1 MYQCTNTLYII
12 VTYYSTKIIQFHL
25 LGKLTILAIAYFL
38 KLKYK
43 FVATCIHKLLI
54 FHLFFYR
61 NSGVKFTRMMTS
73 MAYHNMTDMDFLDS
87 VSLDNDLQKEM
98 EKILQGSDK
107 FAFDNY
113 LTTGNEPSNHG
124 FNFDTS
130 ATIDEWIQNFQCDD
144 VSKLNQNLL
153 DNSFEI
159 ENNNPNLLVNP
170 QNVLQQTFV
179 RPFKK
184 VSQPDSVTVKVETT
198 DDDVIVRQVNN
209 TQFQQPAQ
217 TDNVR
222 SFVKIQP
229 IGSQQSYTLTHSNV
243 NINNNTIT
251 HVQNFKQQEGSP
263 SQRSPVL
270 VKHLHNGISTTQPN
284 NFSYSPSN
292 SQNVPNVPKSSD
304 AVEKVY
310 PKPVYSYSCLISM
323 ALKNS
328 RNGSLPV
335 SEIYNF
341 MM

>member
-1 MYQCTNTLYII
+1 
-12 VTYYSTKIIQFHL
+12 
-25 LGKLTILAIAYFL
+25 
-38 KLKYK
+38 
-43 FVATCIHKLLI
+43 
-54 FHLFFYR
+54 
-61 NSGVKFTRMMTS
+61 MMTS
-73 MAYHNMTDMDFLDS
+73 MAYPNVNDMDFLDS

-107 FAFDNY
+107 FTFDSY
-113 LTTGNEPSNHG
+113 LSSGAATENSNHG

-130 ATIDEWIQNFQCDD
+130 ATIDDWISNFQCDD
-144 VSKLNQNLL
+144 VTKLNQNLL

-179 RPFKK
+179 RP
-184 VSQPDSVTVKVETT
+184 VRQVTHPESVTAKVETT
-198 DDDVIVRQVNN
+198 DDDDVIVHNVSDQY
-209 TQFQQPAQ
+209 QQQ
-217 TDNVR
+217 TGHNDNVR

-229 IGSQQSYTLTHSNV
+229 ALSQQNYSLSHSNV

-251 HVQNFKQQEGSP
+251 HVQSFKQQECSP

-284 NFSYSPSN
+284 NFSYSTSSK
-292 SQNVPNVPKSSD
+292 SQNVSKTLELS
-304 AVEKVY
+304 EKVF

-328 RNGSLPV
+328 KNGSLPV

>member
-1 MYQCTNTLYII
+1 
-12 VTYYSTKIIQFHL
+12 
-25 LGKLTILAIAYFL
+25 
-38 KLKYK
+38 
-43 FVATCIHKLLI
+43 
-54 FHLFFYR
+54 
-61 NSGVKFTRMMTS
+61 
-73 MAYHNMTDMDFLDS
+73 
-87 VSLDNDLQKEM
+87 
-98 EKILQGSDK
+98 
-107 FAFDNY
+107 
-113 LTTGNEPSNHG
+113 
-124 FNFDTS
+124 
-130 ATIDEWIQNFQCDD
+130 
-144 VSKLNQNLL
+144 
-153 DNSFEI
+153 
-159 ENNNPNLLVNP
+159 
-170 QNVLQQTFV
+170 
-179 RPFKK
+179 
-184 VSQPDSVTVKVETT
+184 VSQPDSVTVKVETA
-198 DDDVIVRQVNN
+198 DEDVIVHQVNN

-229 IGSQQSYTLTHSNV
+229 AGSQQSYTLTHSNV

-304 AVEKVY
+304 AVEKVF